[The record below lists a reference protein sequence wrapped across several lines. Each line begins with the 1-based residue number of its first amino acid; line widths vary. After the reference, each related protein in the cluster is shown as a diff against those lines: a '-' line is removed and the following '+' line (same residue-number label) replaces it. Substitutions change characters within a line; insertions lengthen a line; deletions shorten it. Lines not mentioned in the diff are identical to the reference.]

1 MRNIWKITHHLLVC
15 LNLKI
20 EIMEVM
26 LAIELVVVKGQSSIW
41 LEIDFILVVEA
52 FKKYDKASQTSRE
65 R

>member
-1 MRNIWKITHHLLVC
+1 
-15 LNLKI
+15 
-20 EIMEVM
+20 MEVM